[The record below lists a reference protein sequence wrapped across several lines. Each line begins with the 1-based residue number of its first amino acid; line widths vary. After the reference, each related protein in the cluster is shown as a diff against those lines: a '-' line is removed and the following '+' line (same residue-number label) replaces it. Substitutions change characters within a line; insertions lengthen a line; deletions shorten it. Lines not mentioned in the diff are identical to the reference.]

1 MPHQLE
7 PALAILHGRGC
18 RILLA
23 DEVGLGKTIQA
34 GIAIAEL
41 IARGSADRVLV
52 LTPSGLREQWA
63 HELSTRFGIA
73 AHLADAAGLRRRA
86 ADMPIGV
93 NPWSIERVAIASID
107 YVKRPEV
114 FPAAAAT
121 PWDVLVVDEAHG
133 AAGDSDRHAA
143 VSALAARASYVLL
156 LTATPHSEDRSSFV
170 SLAGLG
176 ALDDDSLIVFR
187 RTRVDV
193 RAGASRRTHAL
204 HVRPTPAEARMHA
217 LLASYTAAL
226 RAERAR
232 AWLAAS
238 VLHKRALS
246 SAWSLA
252 ESVER
257 RIDALTRGDT
267 AQPPARQ
274 LSLPLGDRDG
284 ELTSAD
290 EAPAWPAGLGLTDVA
305 RETRLLRDLLTAARA
320 AARS

>member
-156 LTATPHSEDRSSFV
+156 LTATPHSGDRSSFV

-193 RAGASRRTHAL
+193 RAGTGRRIHAL
-204 HVRPTPAEARMHA
+204 HVGRLRPKRACT

-226 RAERAR
+226 QAERTWVAR
-232 AWLAAS
+232 GIRAAQ
-238 VLHKRALS
+238 AC
-246 SAWSLA
+246 A
-252 ESVER
+252 VER
-257 RIDALTRGDT
+257 VVARRVGRASDRRADPGDT
-267 AQPPARQ
+267 AQPAGEQ
-274 LSLPLGDRDG
+274 LRCR
-284 ELTSAD
+284 SAI
-290 EAPAWPAGLGLTDVA
+290 
-305 RETRLLRDLLTAARA
+305 LTA
-320 AARS
+320 S